1 MLKKKIIKN
10 KSEGKNLHSRYLL
23 DTCLAPNKPGKDGEV
38 GVQYINMGKSS
49 DRKWNELDS
58 KTKKSYPLAVINII
72 RREAEDLLLSNSND
86 KKGRDSLK
94 FILSLTNDRND
105 LEALK
110 KGETSYV
117 LFITLT

>member
-1 MLKKKIIKN
+1 
-10 KSEGKNLHSRYLL
+10 
-23 DTCLAPNKPGKDGEV
+23 
-38 GVQYINMGKSS
+38 MGKSS

-58 KTKKSYPLAVINII
+58 KTKKSYPLVVINII
-72 RREAEDLLLSNSND
+72 RREAEDLLLSDSND

-94 FILSLTNDRND
+94 FILSLTNERSD

-117 LFITLT
+117 PFITLAYISNSKTKIIILVFN